1 LVVAAEEVAEG
12 LLLEL
17 EDLLLDGGLLVG
29 EEGSGVEGLLVLL
42 LVLLL
47 GRGGGLVD
55 MGGGLLG
62 GLLLEA
68 FGGYFDG

>member
-1 LVVAAEEVAEG
+1 MVVAAEEVGEG
-12 LLLEL
+12 LLLQL

-62 GLLLEA
+62 RLLLEA